1 MKQLL
6 LELTPLPPPTLD
18 DFAIGQNQE
27 LLHSLRQFATGQ
39 SREPWLYLWGGPATG
54 KTHLLQALASAPDA
68 RLISAGA
75 DKTKATDF
83 DYDPAIRLYL
93 IDDCEQLNKEH
104 QIDAFALF
112 NQIRERGGFLVGSAA
127 MAPAILP
134 VREDLRT
141 RMGWGLIYQLHPLTD
156 TDKINALQHI
166 AQTRGWRLA
175 AEVLPYLI
183 NHYRRDMRSLTVV
196 LEALDIYSLETKR
209 PMNLP
214 LLRLVLREISPSK
227 TETDNHEPGAI

>member
-6 LELTPLPPPTLD
+6 LELTTPSPPTLD
-18 DFAIGQNQE
+18 DFAVGQNQE
-27 LLHSLRQFATGQ
+27 LLHSLRQFAARQ

-68 RLISAGA
+68 RLIPALTA
-75 DKTKATDF
+75 KATDF
-83 DYDPAIRLYL
+83 NYDPAIRLYL
-93 IDDCEQLNKEH
+93 IDDCEKLNDER

-112 NQIRERGGFLVGSAA
+112 NQIRERGGFLVSSAC

-175 AEVLPYLI
+175 AEILPYLI
-183 NHYRRDMRSLTVV
+183 NHYRRDMRSLTAI

-227 TETDNHEPGAI
+227 TETDHHESGAI